1 MKALLSILVT
11 TTICGTSLAN
21 DQWSQFRGPKGNGHI
36 NTTSLPLEWSESKN
50 ISWKT
55 AIHDRGW
62 SSPVIWNNQ
71 IWMTTATNNGNK
83 MFALC
88 VDKVTGNVLY
98 DIHIFDVIS
107 PQAITIDNT
116 YASPTPVIEEGRV
129 YVHFGTY
136 GTACIDTGNGKT
148 LWTRRDLT
156 CDHEKGAGPASSPF
170 LFNDSLIFNVDGRDV
185 QYVIALDKTTGK
197 TAWKTNRSVDFS
209 NVQVNQRKA
218 YGTPLIIP
226 RGNEKQMVSI
236 GAKGVFS
243 YDPRN
248 GKELWKALH
257 RGWSIAPRPVY
268 GEGLVFTLI
277 DRDRPELWAIRPDG
291 NGDITNSHIV
301 WKSSKRMPPRASP
314 LIVGELLFVVDRN
327 GYISCIEAKTGKIF
341 WQERMK
347 GSFSASPIHSNDLI
361 YFFNEDTVCTIIKPA
376 RKLEIVATNKV
387 ANEQLMATPAI
398 DNDSIYIRTTNNLY
412 KIKATTKQ

>member
-1 MKALLSILVT
+1 VKVILFILVT
-11 TTICGTSLAN
+11 AIGCTMSLAN
-21 DQWSQFRGPKGNGHI
+21 EQWSQFRGPEGNGHI
-36 NTTSLPLEWSESKN
+36 NTTSLPLEWSENKN

-71 IWMTTATNNGNK
+71 IWMTTATKNGK
-83 MFALC
+83 KIFAVC
-88 VDKVTGNVLY
+88 VDKETGKILY
-98 DIHIFDVIS
+98 DIHVFDVES

-116 YASPTPVIEEGRV
+116 YASPTPVIEEGHA

-136 GTACIDTGNGKT
+136 GTACIDTSSGNII
-148 LWTRRDLT
+148 WTRRDLK

-170 LFNDSLIFNVDGRDV
+170 LFNDYLIFNVDGRDV
-185 QYVIALDKTTGK
+185 QYVIALDKESGK
-197 TAWKTNRSVDFS
+197 TAWKTNRSIDFS
-209 NVQVNQRKA
+209 SVQVNQRKA

-226 RGNEKQMVSI
+226 RGKEEQMVSI
-236 GAKGVFS
+236 GARGVFS
-243 YDPRN
+243 YDPQN

-268 GEGLVFTLI
+268 GEGLVFTMI

-291 NGDITNSHIV
+291 NGDVTDSHIA

-327 GYISCIEAKTGKIF
+327 GYISCLEAKTGKLF

-347 GSFSASPIHSNDLI
+347 GSFSASPIHTNGLI

-376 RKLEIVATNKV
+376 RKLEVVATNKV
-387 ANEQLMATPAI
+387 ADEQLMATPAI
-398 DNDSIYIRTTNNLY
+398 DNSSIYIRTAKNLY
-412 KIKATTKQ
+412 KIKAASQR